1 MTSSLLKLFTQLLY
15 QSHNRA
21 SRIEKYSTYGW
32 TAVYIRSGVIWYDQL
47 CLLKVISQ
55 RTRVFAKLTEFIIK
69 EMTWLIARLLGINFC
84 NLVYWPFLPHG
95 KFSSKYLF

>member
-15 QSHNRA
+15 QSHNGA

-32 TAVYIRSGVIWYDQL
+32 TAVHIRSGVIWYDQL

-55 RTRVFAKLTEFIIK
+55 RTKSICKVNRI
-69 EMTWLIARLLGINFC
+69 
-84 NLVYWPFLPHG
+84 Y
-95 KFSSKYLF
+95 Y

>member
-21 SRIEKYSTYGW
+21 SRIEKYSAYGW

-47 CLLKVISQ
+47 SLLKVISQ
-55 RTRVFAKLTEFIIK
+55 RTKSICKVNRI
-69 EMTWLIARLLGINFC
+69 
-84 NLVYWPFLPHG
+84 Y
-95 KFSSKYLF
+95 Y